1 MRKGRS
7 LVSPPPPP
15 HHPPLIA
22 LVQISA
28 TDSVAIL
35 IHCNHSCPFVQ
46 FVGKKISLRT
56 SAWNFRASECRVELV
71 RAMPSAAEK
80 LEEEAVQSEAMVT
93 GYEVLGRS
101 DCIDSAWN
109 FRASERR
116 AELVRAMPSAAE
128 NLEEV
133 ALRHRTCLNH
143 PPPHCISA
151 D

>member
-1 MRKGRS
+1 
-7 LVSPPPPP
+7 
-15 HHPPLIA
+15 
-22 LVQISA
+22 
-28 TDSVAIL
+28 
-35 IHCNHSCPFVQ
+35 
-46 FVGKKISLRT
+46 
-56 SAWNFRASECRVELV
+56 
-71 RAMPSAAEK
+71 MPSAAEN

-133 ALRHRTCLNH
+133 AVRHRTCPKH
-143 PPPHCISA
+143 PPFLALVTICATDPVAIYPLQLFVSIRA
-151 D
+151 IRGQKKNSQ